1 MAGKGQ
7 KEKEIHAHQKSSIRE
22 EDLEDARGLDAQVK
36 PIIGHKKKFEVL
48 YNLDSSQATVTELA
62 LNYRKAQ
69 NT

>member
-36 PIIGHKKKFEVL
+36 PIIGHKK
-48 YNLDSSQATVTELA
+48 NLKYCTILIV
-62 LNYRKAQ
+62 RKRR
-69 NT
+69 